1 MGLFD
6 FLKPKWRA
14 SGMTEVDCRRV
25 FDSLKQTTSYTAWKR
40 CRDRYAVFVELMER
54 QCKEEPVGRLTGKPF
69 EDYKRD
75 VESWV
80 AAGEFPRAALNTIHD
95 VYKTEWTQTVYSSVL
110 EGLVFYDKGL
120 ERLRQ
125 GDRTVFLFN
134 GAGVF
139 WDAVNTAEHQRVLYV
154 DGGPKGGDGMV
165 YYGKYVQAM
174 KAALVW
180 SVENLGFSAYGLQ
193 NRSATPCSSVY
204 WKPGRTLVRT
214 PEEQAEDALLPPI
227 PYCPHDVQV
236 RSGEP
241 VPVSGIYQAQ
251 VVDGSMDY
259 MAAGQPAL
267 RYGEGVYYAGDFVGG
282 EPVTWKLVWADD
294 RYADGVVPDDEAPMF
309 PPQTAPDFVALW
321 EDVEYED
328 ERPKEDRRVTA
339 RTGQIAPYSGIWAA
353 MDDLHGRVHWPKG
366 KPLPQ
371 HRGRDVEWA
380 FVPGIG

>member
-40 CRDRYAVFVELMER
+40 CRDRYAVFVDLMER
-54 QCKEEPVGRLTGKPF
+54 QCKEEPVGYMSDRELTEEMGAYRRLIAEGVVDSF
-69 EDYKRD
+69 D
-75 VESWV
+75 VTRIKHYP
-80 AAGEFPRAALNTIHD
+80 GN
-95 VYKTEWTQTVYSSVL
+95 KTEWTHTTYSSVL

-204 WKPGRTLVRT
+204 LYR
-214 PEEQAEDALLPPI
+214 
-227 PYCPHDVQV
+227 
-236 RSGEP
+236 
-241 VPVSGIYQAQ
+241 
-251 VVDGSMDY
+251 
-259 MAAGQPAL
+259 
-267 RYGEGVYYAGDFVGG
+267 
-282 EPVTWKLVWADD
+282 WA
-294 RYADGVVPDDEAPMF
+294 
-309 PPQTAPDFVALW
+309 
-321 EDVEYED
+321 
-328 ERPKEDRRVTA
+328 
-339 RTGQIAPYSGIWAA
+339 
-353 MDDLHGRVHWPKG
+353 
-366 KPLPQ
+366 
-371 HRGRDVEWA
+371 
-380 FVPGIG
+380 